1 MSRTWTALLLGAALV
16 GILEV
21 LGHYD
26 LVTPIPFWLLL
37 PGLVAGASVP
47 GSGFDLKTD
56 TPWSPVAVF
65 VFYAVNIA
73 LYSGL
78 AYLLLYPLRRRF
90 LAAK

>member
-1 MSRTWTALLLGAALV
+1 MSRTWTALLLGAVMV
-16 GILEV
+16 GTLKV

-37 PGLVAGASVP
+37 PGLVAGALVP

-56 TPWSPVAVF
+56 RPWSPVAVF
-65 VFYAVNIA
+65 VFYAVNIV

-78 AYLLLYPLRRRF
+78 AYLLLYPLVGDS
-90 LAAK
+90 